1 MKKFKK
7 HCINELLKLGGNA
20 ATDSIFISRSLSVE
34 NPLGKFQSYV
44 KFQALTMGRYTKG
57 TRV

>member
-1 MKKFKK
+1 MQQQTAFHFK
-7 HCINELLKLGGNA
+7 
-20 ATDSIFISRSLSVE
+20 RSPSVE

-44 KFQALTMGRYTKG
+44 KFQALIMGRYTKG